1 MKSSTQQRPIDRMVS
16 QFDQAQATSRYPVL
30 TYVATVLIMFGLL
43 AFVWAIPFPHIPFL
57 GKYNGFVNWASFLIA
72 GFVYYALKL
81 SPVVSYVVLFFFF
94 ASSYLI
100 IQLEYWQKAG
110 GPALWLIGS
119 GVLIIG
125 IIFFILSTKNKDQL
139 RLLLVSPFAAAAKLL
154 ASLKVKY

>member
-81 SPVVSYVVLFFFF
+81 SPMVSYVVLFFFF

-110 GPALWLIGS
+110 GPALW
-119 GVLIIG
+119 IIG
-125 IIFFILSTKNKDQL
+125 GVVLTLGISTFLIFNKNKDLL
-139 RLLLVSPFAAAAKLL
+139 RLLFVSPIVTAAKLL
-154 ASLKVKY
+154 SSVKVKY